1 MKNCSYGNMKV
12 GGEIFLLFNAF
23 DKFNSN
29 VKKWLQFFFLKK
41 NLNLYILRGFKKLI
55 TAFFTSVEV

>member
-1 MKNCSYGNMKV
+1 MKV

-41 NLNLYILRGFKKLI
+41 NLNLYILRGFRKLI

>member
-1 MKNCSYGNMKV
+1 MKV

-29 VKKWLQFFFLKK
+29 VKKWLQFFKKKKKKKKKKK
-41 NLNLYILRGFKKLI
+41 NLNLYILRGFRKLI

>member
-1 MKNCSYGNMKV
+1 MKNCSYRNMKV

-29 VKKWLQFFFLKK
+29 VKKWLQFFLKK
-41 NLNLYILRGFKKLI
+41 K
-55 TAFFTSVEV
+55 T

>member
-1 MKNCSYGNMKV
+1 MKV

-29 VKKWLQFFFLKK
+29 VKKWLQFFLKK
-41 NLNLYILRGFKKLI
+41 K
-55 TAFFTSVEV
+55 T

>member
-1 MKNCSYGNMKV
+1 MKV

-29 VKKWLQFFFLKK
+29 VKKWLQFKK
-41 NLNLYILRGFKKLI
+41 KKKKKLESLYIKRIQKVNYC
-55 TAFFTSVEV
+55 FFHFC